1 VIDTRDGTPIYAQ
14 LNRAL
19 GAAIAGGRLRLGDQL
34 PTVRPRTPR
43 KYWLVA
49 LGELSGSRMSKW
61 VVITV
66 IVVVVLSRIS
76 ALRDFW
82 RRR

>member
-14 LNRAL
+14 LNRAA
-19 GAAIAGGRLRLGDQL
+19 AAIAGGRLRRGDHL
-34 PTVRPRTPR
+34 PTVQR

-61 VVITV
+61 FAITV
-66 IVVVVLSRIS
+66 IVVVLM
-76 ALRDFW
+76 
-82 RRR
+82 